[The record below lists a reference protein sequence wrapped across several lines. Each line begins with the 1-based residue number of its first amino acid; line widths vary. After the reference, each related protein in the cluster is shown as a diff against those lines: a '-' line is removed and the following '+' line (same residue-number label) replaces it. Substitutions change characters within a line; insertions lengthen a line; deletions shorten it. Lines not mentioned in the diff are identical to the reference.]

1 MHLSHRL
8 VSNIISRNTYYN
20 FPNTNEAY
28 YKYEAT
34 CMDFILKIISN
45 FFQICIFQYPYYY
58 IIILLLRYYYYYIHH
73 EKKNVRSQVLR
84 INNFPWTQ

>member
-28 YKYEAT
+28 YKYEVW
-34 CMDFILKIISN
+34 ILFWKLYLTFSKFAYFNIRIITSL
-45 FFQICIFQYPYYY
+45 YYSY
-58 IIILLLRYYYYYIHH
+58 VIIIIIFIMRRKTFVPKFY
-73 EKKNVRSQVLR
+73 V
-84 INNFPWTQ
+84 